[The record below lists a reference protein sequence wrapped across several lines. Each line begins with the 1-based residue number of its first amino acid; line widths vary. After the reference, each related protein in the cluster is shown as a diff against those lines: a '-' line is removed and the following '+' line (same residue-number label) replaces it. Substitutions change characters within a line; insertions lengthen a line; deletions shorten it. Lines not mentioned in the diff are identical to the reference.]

1 VTAASPTGAAFPA
14 QARVVVVGGGI
25 IGTSVAYHLALM
37 GWKDIVLLER
47 DRLTSGTTWH
57 AAGLMVTFG
66 STSETSTEM
75 RKYSRALYARL
86 EAETGQ
92 ATGFAPIGFIEVAAD
107 KDRLEEYRRVSA
119 FNRYCGVDV
128 QELSAREVK
137 DLFPLARVD
146 DILAGFYVKEDGR
159 VNPVDVTMALAKGAR
174 LRGVKII
181 EGVPVSGVLQE
192 RGRVTG
198 VQTAAGD
205 IRTDI
210 VVNCTGM
217 WARQF
222 GARAGVTIAN
232 QAAEHYYLITEP
244 IRDLPP
250 NMPVLE
256 DPAAYGYYREEGGGL
271 MVGLFEPV
279 CAPWRVEGI
288 PEDFSF
294 GELPPDWERMTPFL
308 ERAMS
313 RVPITAEVGM
323 KKLFCGPESFT
334 PDLRPIVGEA
344 PELKGYFVAAGLN
357 SVGVLTGGG
366 LGRVLAH
373 WIVTGHPDVDVTG
386 FNIDRLHAYQANPE
400 YRRQRTVES
409 LGMVYKCH
417 YPAMSLTTARG
428 VRRSPFHDRLA
439 AAGAYFKE
447 VSGWESPD
455 WYGTPGTTPE
465 PGPLTWGRPSWF
477 ARWQQEHQAARQ
489 NAIVMDMSFM
499 GKFLVQGRDAGSC
512 LNRIS
517 GNQVDGA
524 AGVITYTQWL
534 NETGTLEADLTVTKL
549 SHDKY
554 LVVVTDT
561 MVRHSE
567 TWLKRN
573 IPQGAQAIVTDVTSA
588 YGQLNVQGPNSR
600 ALLQKLTTTDL
611 SNQAFPFRTAREI
624 DIGFARVLCIR
635 ITYLGELGY
644 ELYVPA
650 EQATHVY
657 DRIVAAGR
665 EFALVHAGLKALSSL
680 RMEKGYRDY
689 GHDIDNTDVPYEVGL
704 GFALDLN
711 KAGGFIGKEAVL
723 ANKAKGPLTRRLV
736 QVLVKDPEPL
746 MYHAEVVRRD
756 GVAVGYVRA
765 ASYGHTLGGAVGLAM
780 IEPKAPVD
788 AAYLGSGEWQVEI
801 AGKLYPASVS
811 ARPLYDPQ
819 MKRIHA

>member
-1 VTAASPTGAAFPA
+1 MNNNPA
-14 QARVVVVGGGI
+14 IPSHARVVVVGGGV

-37 GWKDIVLLER
+37 GWKDVVLLER

-75 RKYSRALYARL
+75 RKYSRDLYSRL

-92 ATGFAPIGFIEVAAD
+92 STGFAPIGFIEVAAD
-107 KDRLEEYRRVSA
+107 KGRLEEYRRVSA

-128 QELSAREVK
+128 QELSPREVQ

-146 DILAGFYVKEDGR
+146 DIEAGFYVKQDGR

-174 LRGVKII
+174 MRGVQII
-181 EGVPVSGVLQE
+181 EGVPATGVLQQG
-192 RGRVTG
+192 GRVTG
-198 VQTAAGD
+198 VRTARGD
-205 IRTDI
+205 IKTDI
-210 VVNCTGM
+210 VVNCAGM

-222 GARAGVTIAN
+222 GALAGVTLAN

-244 IRDLPP
+244 IKDLPK
-250 NMPVLE
+250 MPVLE
-256 DPAAYGYYREEGGGL
+256 DPGAYGYYREEGGGL

-313 RVPITAEVGM
+313 RVPITSEVGM

-344 PELKGYFVAAGLN
+344 PELRGYFVAAGLN
-357 SVGVLTGGG
+357 SIGVLTGGG

-373 WIVTGHPDVDVTG
+373 WIVTGQPDVDITG

-417 YPAMSLTTARG
+417 YPSMSLTTARG
-428 VRRSPFHDRLA
+428 VRKSPFHERLA

-455 WYGTPGTTPE
+455 WYGTPGQAPD

-477 ARWQQEHQAARQ
+477 ANWEREHRAARE
-489 NAIVMDMSFM
+489 NVIVMDMSFM
-499 GKFLVQGRDAGSC
+499 GKFLVQGRDAGRC

-517 GNQVDGA
+517 GNDVDA
-524 AGVITYTQWL
+524 ASGVITYTQWL
-534 NETGTLEADLTVTKL
+534 NAAGTLEADLTVTKL
-549 SHDKY
+549 NDDKFF
-554 LVVVTDT
+554 VVVTDT
-561 MVRHSE
+561 MVRHAE
-567 TWLKRN
+567 TWMKRN
-573 IPQGAQAIVTDVTSA
+573 IPDDAHAWVTDVTCA
-588 YGQLNVQGPNSR
+588 YGQLNVQGPRSR
-600 ALLQKLTTTDL
+600 VLLQKLTTVDL
-611 SNQAFPFRTAREI
+611 SDAAFPFRTAREI
-624 DIGFARVLCIR
+624 DIGFARVLCVR

-644 ELYVPA
+644 ELYIPA

-657 DRIVAAGR
+657 DRIVDAGR
-665 EFALVHAGLKALSSL
+665 ELGLVHAGLKALGSL

-704 GFALDLN
+704 GFALDL
-711 KAGGFIGKEAVL
+711 KKPEGFIGREAVL
-723 ANKAKGPLTRRLV
+723 AQKARGPLTRRLV

-746 MYHAEVVRRD
+746 MFHAEVVWRD
-756 GVAVGYVRA
+756 GVRVGYVRA
-765 ASYGHTLGGAVGLAM
+765 ASYGHTLGGAVGLVM
-780 IEPKAPVD
+780 VEPKVPVD
-788 AAYLGSGEWQVEI
+788 EAYLTGGKWEVEI
-801 AGKLYPASVS
+801 AGRRYPAVVS
-811 ARPLYDPQ
+811 AKPFYDAQ
-819 MKRIHA
+819 MVRIKG

>member
-1 VTAASPTGAAFPA
+1 MTAASPTGAAFPA
-14 QARVVVVGGGI
+14 HARVVVVGGGI

-107 KDRLEEYRRVSA
+107 KDRLEEYRRVAA

-128 QELSAREVK
+128 HELSAREVK
-137 DLFPLARVD
+137 DLFPLAQVE
-146 DILAGFYVKEDGR
+146 DIEAGFYVKEDGR

-181 EGVPVSGVLQE
+181 EGVPASGVLQD

-205 IRTDI
+205 IKTDI
-210 VVNCTGM
+210 VVNCAGM
-217 WARQF
+217 WARQL

-244 IRDLPP
+244 IRNLPP

-313 RVPITAEVGM
+313 RVPITAEIGM

-344 PELKGYFVAAGLN
+344 PELRGYFVAAGLN
-357 SVGVLTGGG
+357 SVGVLSGGG
-366 LGRVLAH
+366 LGHVLAH
-373 WIVTGHPDVDVTG
+373 WIVTGNPDVDVTG
-386 FNIDRLHAYQANPE
+386 FNIDRLHVTQANPE

-417 YPAMSLTTARG
+417 YPAMSLTSARG

-455 WYGTPGTTPE
+455 WYGTPGTTPD
-465 PGPLTWGRPSWF
+465 PGPLTWGRSSWF
-477 ARWQQEHQAARQ
+477 ARWQQEHHAARQ
-489 NAIVMDMSFM
+489 NVIVMDMSFM

-549 SHDKY
+549 SPDKY
-554 LVVVTDT
+554 MVVVTDT
-561 MVRHSE
+561 MVRHAE

-624 DIGFARVLCIR
+624 DVGFARVLCIR

-650 EQATHVY
+650 EQAIHVY
-657 DRIVAAGR
+657 ERIVAAGR
-665 EFALVHAGLKALSSL
+665 EFALQHAGLKALASL